1 MALQHTIKKS
11 VSLTGIGLH
20 TGVTAQVT
28 IHPAPENYGIRFV
41 RADLDGKPE
50 IPADIDYVVDLARG
64 TTIGKDD
71 VKVYTIEHMMS
82 CFAGLG
88 IDNCR
93 VEVNAQEIPLMDGSA
108 MPYVKLVQSAGI
120 VEQTAERE
128 FITIDEPLMYV
139 KGDIALGVFP
149 LDKLRVTLGIDYNY
163 PALGAQWTTMFSLKD
178 YVTDFASARTFCFL
192 SEIQTLREKGLIK
205 GGTLD
210 SALVVQDVELTDERA
225 EYLTK
230 LFDNKVPVKSGKN
243 GFLNDTE
250 LRYWNEPCRHKA
262 LDLIGD
268 LYLLGKPINAHILA
282 SRTGHAANI
291 EMAKSIREDIKKRAK
306 KRAQEN
312 IELTYEDITKILPH
326 RYPFLFI
333 DKVTSIVPGKEIVAT
348 KNVSFNDNFFQGHFP
363 GNPVMPGV
371 LQIEAIAQAAG
382 IMGLYKKDGEQG
394 ADGKVLFMGIDN
406 ARFRG
411 IVRPGDVLRIEVKM
425 LQFRRGTGKFSGKCY
440 VGDKLVCEADGL
452 ALFEA
457 NKKAEPAVSN
467 EKLVAANS

>member
-11 VSLTGIGLH
+11 VSLTGTGLH
-20 TGVTAQVT
+20 TGVSAQVT
-28 IHPAPENYGIRFV
+28 LNPAPENYGIRFV
-41 RADLDGKPE
+41 RADLEGKPE

-82 CFAGLG
+82 CFAGLE

-120 VEQTAERE
+120 VEQQAERE
-128 FITIDEPLMYV
+128 FINIDEPLMYV
-139 KGDIALGVFP
+139 KGDIALGAFP

-192 SEIQTLREKGLIK
+192 SEIQALREKGLIK
-205 GGTLD
+205 GGSLD

-230 LFDNKVPVKSGKN
+230 LFDNKIPVKSGKN

-268 LYLLGKPINAHILA
+268 LYLLGKPINVHILA

-291 EMAKSIREDIKKRAK
+291 EMAKTIREYVKKQAK
-306 KRAQEN
+306 KKVAESIQ
-312 IELTYEDITKILPH
+312 LDYEDITKILPH

-333 DKVTSIVPGKEIVAT
+333 DKVISIVPGKEIIAT

-382 IMGLYKKDGEQG
+382 IMGLYKKGDDQ
-394 ADGKVLFMGIDN
+394 APDGKVLFMGIDN

-425 LQFRRGTGKFSGKCY
+425 QQFRRGTGKFSGKCY
-440 VGDKLVCEADGL
+440 VGDKLVCEADCL

-457 NKKAEPAVSN
+457 SKKVESTVNN
-467 EKLVAANS
+467 EKLVTANS

>member
-1 MALQHTIKKS
+1 MAFQHTIKKS
-11 VSLTGIGLH
+11 ASLTGTGLH
-20 TGVTAQVT
+20 TGVSAQVT

-41 RADLDGKPE
+41 RADLEGKPE
-50 IPADIDYVVDLARG
+50 IPADIDYVVDLSRG
-64 TTIGKDD
+64 TTIGKDG
-71 VKVYTIEHMMS
+71 VKVYSIEHMMS
-82 CFAGLG
+82 CFAGLE

-108 MPYVKLVQSAGI
+108 MPYVKLVQQAGI
-120 VEQTAERE
+120 VEQAAERE
-128 FITIDEPLMYV
+128 VISIDEPLMYV

-149 LDKLRVTLGIDYNY
+149 LNYLRVTLEIDYNY
-163 PALGAQWTTMFSLKD
+163 PALGAQYTTMFSLKD
-178 YVTDFASARTFCFL
+178 YIDDFASARTFCFL
-192 SEIQTLREKGLIK
+192 SEIQALREKGLIK
-205 GGTLD
+205 GGNLD
-210 SALVVQDVELTDERA
+210 SALVVQDVELTDEKI

-230 LFDNKVPVKSGKN
+230 LFDNSKPVKPGKN

-282 SRTGHAANI
+282 ARTGHAANI
-291 EMAKSIREDIKKRAK
+291 EMAKTIREHLKKKAKLRAEE
-306 KRAQEN
+306 AIQ
-312 IELTYEDITKILPH
+312 LTFEDITKILPH

-333 DKVTSIVPGKEIVAT
+333 DKVVSINPGKEIVAV

-363 GNPVMPGV
+363 DNPVMPGV

-382 IMGLYKKDGEQG
+382 IMGLYKKDQKPNPD
-394 ADGKVLFMGIDN
+394 AKVLFMGIDN

-452 ALFEA
+452 AMFDA
-457 NKKAEPAVSN
+457 S
-467 EKLVAANS
+467 